1 MGEAVRDGRWRGG
14 GGVAGKQCRA
24 ARGGQGG
31 QCGAGREGNAER
43 AALQKPGRRRCP
55 PGSPI
60 IRQIRQACA
69 EPFEAFEECLR
80 QNEASAG
87 NCAEQVRRFLQCAER
102 VPPPRRP
109 AAVQVETSVTPALP
123 SPQGLAHSPCFIPA
137 DLLKSPIPAWAWW
150 PERT

>member
-1 MGEAVRDGRWRGG
+1 MDSGGVGG
-14 GGVAGKQCRA
+14 GSRETVQGSAGWTERA
-24 ARGGQGG
+24 VV
-31 QCGAGREGNAER
+31 AGREGNAER

-109 AAVQVETSVTPALP
+109 AAVQTQPLPA
-123 SPQGLAHSPCFIPA
+123 S
-137 DLLKSPIPAWAWW
+137 
-150 PERT
+150 